1 MYSCHASQNIH
12 KDIILMPSLK
22 RLLNTE
28 NSQETHQF
36 KQVVTKNSL
45 IIIDLDGTL
54 IHEQAALKHPKKIRL
69 QKI

>member
-1 MYSCHASQNIH
+1 
-12 KDIILMPSLK
+12 MPSLK